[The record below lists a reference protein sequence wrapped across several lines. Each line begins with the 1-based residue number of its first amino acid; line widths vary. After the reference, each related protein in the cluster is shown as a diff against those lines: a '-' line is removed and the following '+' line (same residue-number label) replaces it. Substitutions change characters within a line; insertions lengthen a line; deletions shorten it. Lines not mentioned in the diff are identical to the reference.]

1 MNITSSYQ
9 VRIVNCSVNLNDTV
23 RVYREA
29 LSYLIGI
36 VNENWDAVKS
46 ITTGAL
52 EQRRYI
58 EKLVHGNKNREAKYP
73 EFDKKFRKYPSY
85 LRRATITAAIG
96 AVSSSRSNLANWENT
111 DKQTA
116 APTLQ
121 IDRKAF
127 PTFFRDDMFEVEG
140 APEKVKVPKN
150 PKAKDK
156 LTPEE
161 KKIEKEK
168 HQAAQLKNS
177 QNEITALND
186 KHTVHLKVYHKSDW
200 VWATVTLRKTDI
212 AYLRKYW
219 MHACASAP
227 VLEKRFGKYSLRFS
241 FEENISL
248 SKTPIKKQ
256 RICAVDLGLN
266 TDATCCIMTADGT
279 ILARKFINFA
289 SDKDHLYHVLNRIKK
304 FQRLHGS
311 REAHNFWAY
320 ADTVETNWEELFDG
334 FDRLYAI
341 TFSSGIEFVN
351 KVINKFSYAEVVF
364 GCEKIIANDIAAI
377 MSVQIDSVQRLAKS
391 KSAGNLANRLDDG
404 SLQLYV
410 SRDTKS
416 HEKIFILESADHKRV
431 RVITGSANMS
441 ASAFCG
447 IQREN
452 IVCFDD
458 EAAFSH
464 YKVLFETFKETC
476 SDNVSYKTVVS
487 TMNQEDYLKEN
498 IKEVPVFQSIE
509 KQKLI
514 FLEQAQPE
522 DEVEYEIVADVKKMQ
537 ELVKPIMPKMA
548 VQANRIV
555 VAAEPMRVFT
565 KRYTEVRRVAAEA
578 VKQLPKLHID
588 YDAGTMTFNDENI
601 DLNPNLSEV
610 AKNIKSI
617 QKFFSGMDYFY
628 GDVEQAKKDYFKYMT
643 WYLATPFMAYLRY
656 FASRN
661 NYDTKLFPM
670 YGVIYGDSNGG
681 KTTFI
686 KFLVKLMC
694 GETVKMN
701 TTEDFTATR
710 IDGLK
715 RVCEGLPLNIDDL
728 AKTQFQNH
736 SERVIKNDEWGIS
749 DRLVNYPAVSITS
762 NKITSLT
769 KDLSKRAIICR
780 IGAKIDN
787 ERGAKNSKR
796 VNESMSELT
805 TAFYGEYVRRMLVC
819 IDEMTTEMRE
829 NANGKEYFPDIFHA
843 SSSVIADI
851 FEACG
856 VDLPDYVRIL
866 YYNDYM
872 GDESIGRAAIEKIEL
887 AWQADPSKFRVDK
900 KQNRLIYTYPQD
912 GPWYELK
919 YIADELPN
927 SLEAEISGGNQL
939 IMNYEQA
946 QELFGIKF
954 RRWLGIFNL

>member
-1 MNITSSYQ
+1 MARRKT
-9 VRIVNCSVNLNDTV
+9 ND
-23 RVYREA
+23 
-29 LSYLIGI
+29 L
-36 VNENWDAVKS
+36 ENQMSLMDMMAS
-46 ITTGAL
+46 
-52 EQRRYI
+52 E
-58 EKLVHGNKNREAKYP
+58 NP
-73 EFDKKFRKYPSY
+73 EYTEEGPEELLDPGEDMGDSE
-85 LRRATITAAIG
+85 G
-96 AVSSSRSNLANWENT
+96 QT
-111 DKQTA
+111 DK
-116 APTLQ
+116 PFTLVAN
-121 IDRKAF
+121 K
-127 PTFFRDDMFEVEG
+127 TT
-140 APEKVKVPKN
+140 
-150 PKAKDK
+150 KAKVSIS
-156 LTPEE
+156 T
-161 KKIEKEK
+161 
-168 HQAAQLKNS
+168 Q
-177 QNEITALND
+177 ALNVV
-186 KHTVHLKVYHKSDW
+186 K
-200 VWATVTLRKTDI
+200 
-212 AYLRKYW
+212 
-219 MHACASAP
+219 
-227 VLEKRFGKYSLRFS
+227 
-241 FEENISL
+241 
-248 SKTPIKKQ
+248 
-256 RICAVDLGLN
+256 AV
-266 TDATCCIMTADGT
+266 
-279 ILARKFINFA
+279 
-289 SDKDHLYHVLNRIKK
+289 
-304 FQRLHGS
+304 
-311 REAHNFWAY
+311 Y

-464 YKVLFETFKETC
+464 YKILFETFKETC
-476 SDNVSYKTVVS
+476 SDNVSYKAVVN

-509 KQKLI
+509 KQKLV

-537 ELVKPIMPKMA
+537 ELVKPIMPKMP

-555 VAAEPMRVFT
+555 VAAEPMRVFG

-617 QKFFSGMDYFY
+617 QKFFSGIDYFY

-780 IGAKIDN
+780 IG
-787 ERGAKNSKR
+787 G
-796 VNESMSELT
+796 EL
-805 TAFYGEYVRRMLVC
+805 L
-819 IDEMTTEMRE
+819 
-829 NANGKEYFPDIFHA
+829 
-843 SSSVIADI
+843 
-851 FEACG
+851 
-856 VDLPDYVRIL
+856 
-866 YYNDYM
+866 
-872 GDESIGRAAIEKIEL
+872 
-887 AWQADPSKFRVDK
+887 
-900 KQNRLIYTYPQD
+900 
-912 GPWYELK
+912 
-919 YIADELPN
+919 
-927 SLEAEISGGNQL
+927 GN
-939 IMNYEQA
+939 
-946 QELFGIKF
+946 
-954 RRWLGIFNL
+954 

>member
-1 MNITSSYQ
+1 MARRKT
-9 VRIVNCSVNLNDTV
+9 ND
-23 RVYREA
+23 
-29 LSYLIGI
+29 L
-36 VNENWDAVKS
+36 ENQMSLMDMMASESPEYTEEGPEELLDPDEDMEDSEGQTDKPF
-46 ITTGAL
+46 
-52 EQRRYI
+52 
-58 EKLVHGNKNREAKYP
+58 KLVANK
-73 EFDKKFRKYPSY
+73 
-85 LRRATITAAIG
+85 TT
-96 AVSSSRSNLANWENT
+96 
-111 DKQTA
+111 
-116 APTLQ
+116 
-121 IDRKAF
+121 
-127 PTFFRDDMFEVEG
+127 
-140 APEKVKVPKN
+140 
-150 PKAKDK
+150 KAKVSIS
-156 LTPEE
+156 T
-161 KKIEKEK
+161 
-168 HQAAQLKNS
+168 Q
-177 QNEITALND
+177 ALNVV
-186 KHTVHLKVYHKSDW
+186 K
-200 VWATVTLRKTDI
+200 
-212 AYLRKYW
+212 
-219 MHACASAP
+219 
-227 VLEKRFGKYSLRFS
+227 
-241 FEENISL
+241 
-248 SKTPIKKQ
+248 
-256 RICAVDLGLN
+256 AV
-266 TDATCCIMTADGT
+266 
-279 ILARKFINFA
+279 
-289 SDKDHLYHVLNRIKK
+289 
-304 FQRLHGS
+304 
-311 REAHNFWAY
+311 Y

-377 MSVQIDSVQRLAKS
+377 MSVQIDSVQRFAKS
-391 KSAGNLANRLDDG
+391 KSAGSLANRLDDG

-476 SDNVSYKTVVS
+476 SDNVSYKAVVN

-509 KQKLI
+509 KQKLV

-537 ELVKPIMPKMA
+537 ELVKPIMPKMP

-555 VAAEPMRVFT
+555 VAAEPMRVFG

-843 SSSVIADI
+843 SSSVIAD
-851 FEACG
+851 
-856 VDLPDYVRIL
+856 
-866 YYNDYM
+866 
-872 GDESIGRAAIEKIEL
+872 
-887 AWQADPSKFRVDK
+887 
-900 KQNRLIYTYPQD
+900 
-912 GPWYELK
+912 
-919 YIADELPN
+919 ELPN

>member
-1 MNITSSYQ
+1 MA
-9 VRIVNCSVNLNDTV
+9 RRKAND
-23 RVYREA
+23 
-29 LSYLIGI
+29 L
-36 VNENWDAVKS
+36 ENQMSLMDMMASESPEYTEEGPEELLDPGEDVEDSEGQTDKPF
-46 ITTGAL
+46 
-52 EQRRYI
+52 
-58 EKLVHGNKNREAKYP
+58 KLVANK
-73 EFDKKFRKYPSY
+73 
-85 LRRATITAAIG
+85 TT
-96 AVSSSRSNLANWENT
+96 
-111 DKQTA
+111 
-116 APTLQ
+116 
-121 IDRKAF
+121 
-127 PTFFRDDMFEVEG
+127 
-140 APEKVKVPKN
+140 
-150 PKAKDK
+150 KAKASIS
-156 LTPEE
+156 T
-161 KKIEKEK
+161 
-168 HQAAQLKNS
+168 Q
-177 QNEITALND
+177 ALNVV
-186 KHTVHLKVYHKSDW
+186 K
-200 VWATVTLRKTDI
+200 
-212 AYLRKYW
+212 
-219 MHACASAP
+219 
-227 VLEKRFGKYSLRFS
+227 
-241 FEENISL
+241 
-248 SKTPIKKQ
+248 
-256 RICAVDLGLN
+256 AV
-266 TDATCCIMTADGT
+266 
-279 ILARKFINFA
+279 
-289 SDKDHLYHVLNRIKK
+289 
-304 FQRLHGS
+304 
-311 REAHNFWAY
+311 Y

-476 SDNVSYKTVVS
+476 SDNVSYKAAVN

-509 KQKLI
+509 KQKLV

-537 ELVKPIMPKMA
+537 ELVKPIMPKMP

-555 VAAEPMRVFT
+555 VAAEPMRVFG

-617 QKFFSGMDYFY
+617 QKFFSGIDYFY

-769 KDLSKRAIICR
+769 KDLSKR
-780 IGAKIDN
+780 
-787 ERGAKNSKR
+787 
-796 VNESMSELT
+796 
-805 TAFYGEYVRRMLVC
+805 EYVRRMLVC

-856 VDLPDYVRIL
+856 IDLPDYVRIL

-900 KQNRLIYTYPQD
+900 KQNRLIYSYPPD

>member
-1 MNITSSYQ
+1 MA
-9 VRIVNCSVNLNDTV
+9 RRKANDLENQMSLMDMMASESPEYTEEGPEELLDPGEDTGDSDGQTDKPFKLV
-23 RVYREA
+23 ANNTTKAKASISTQA
-29 LSYLIGI
+29 LS
-36 VNENWDAVKS
+36 VVK
-46 ITTGAL
+46 
-52 EQRRYI
+52 
-58 EKLVHGNKNREAKYP
+58 
-73 EFDKKFRKYPSY
+73 
-85 LRRATITAAIG
+85 AI
-96 AVSSSRSNLANWENT
+96 
-111 DKQTA
+111 
-116 APTLQ
+116 
-121 IDRKAF
+121 
-127 PTFFRDDMFEVEG
+127 
-140 APEKVKVPKN
+140 
-150 PKAKDK
+150 
-156 LTPEE
+156 
-161 KKIEKEK
+161 
-168 HQAAQLKNS
+168 
-177 QNEITALND
+177 
-186 KHTVHLKVYHKSDW
+186 
-200 VWATVTLRKTDI
+200 
-212 AYLRKYW
+212 
-219 MHACASAP
+219 
-227 VLEKRFGKYSLRFS
+227 
-241 FEENISL
+241 
-248 SKTPIKKQ
+248 
-256 RICAVDLGLN
+256 
-266 TDATCCIMTADGT
+266 
-279 ILARKFINFA
+279 
-289 SDKDHLYHVLNRIKK
+289 
-304 FQRLHGS
+304 
-311 REAHNFWAY
+311 Y

-391 KSAGNLANRLDDG
+391 KSAGSLANRLDDG

-458 EAAFSH
+458 EAAFAH

-476 SDNVSYKTVVS
+476 SDNVSYKAVVS

-537 ELVKPIMPKMA
+537 ELVKPIIPKMP

-588 YDAGTMTFNDENI
+588 YDAGTMTFNDEDI

-856 VDLPDYVRIL
+856 IDLPDYVRIL

-872 GDESIGRAAIEKIEL
+872 GDESIGRAAIEKSN
-887 AWQADPSKFRVDK
+887 WRG
-900 KQNRLIYTYPQD
+900 RLTR
-912 GPWYELK
+912 
-919 YIADELPN
+919 A
-927 SLEAEISGGNQL
+927 SSGWIRSRTGSFTPIHRMDRGTN
-939 IMNYEQA
+939 
-946 QELFGIKF
+946 
-954 RRWLGIFNL
+954 

>member
-1 MNITSSYQ
+1 MA
-9 VRIVNCSVNLNDTV
+9 RRKANDLENQMSLMDMMASESPEYTEEGPEELLDPGEDMEDSEGQTDKPFKLV
-23 RVYREA
+23 ANKTTKAKASISTQA
-29 LSYLIGI
+29 LS
-36 VNENWDAVKS
+36 VVKAV
-46 ITTGAL
+46 
-52 EQRRYI
+52 
-58 EKLVHGNKNREAKYP
+58 
-73 EFDKKFRKYPSY
+73 
-85 LRRATITAAIG
+85 
-96 AVSSSRSNLANWENT
+96 
-111 DKQTA
+111 
-116 APTLQ
+116 
-121 IDRKAF
+121 
-127 PTFFRDDMFEVEG
+127 
-140 APEKVKVPKN
+140 
-150 PKAKDK
+150 
-156 LTPEE
+156 
-161 KKIEKEK
+161 
-168 HQAAQLKNS
+168 
-177 QNEITALND
+177 
-186 KHTVHLKVYHKSDW
+186 
-200 VWATVTLRKTDI
+200 
-212 AYLRKYW
+212 
-219 MHACASAP
+219 
-227 VLEKRFGKYSLRFS
+227 
-241 FEENISL
+241 
-248 SKTPIKKQ
+248 
-256 RICAVDLGLN
+256 
-266 TDATCCIMTADGT
+266 
-279 ILARKFINFA
+279 
-289 SDKDHLYHVLNRIKK
+289 
-304 FQRLHGS
+304 
-311 REAHNFWAY
+311 Y

-391 KSAGNLANRLDDG
+391 KSAGNLASRLNNE

-416 HEKIFILESADHKRV
+416 HEKIFILESADHKHV

-476 SDNVSYKTVVS
+476 SDNVSYKAVVN

-509 KQKLI
+509 KQKLV

-537 ELVKPIMPKMA
+537 ELVKPIMPKMP

-555 VAAEPMRVFT
+555 VAAEPMRVFG

-829 NANGKEYFPDIFHA
+829 NANGKNTSRISSTLRLVSLQISSRHAESICRTMCVSCTITTIWVMRALVVLQLRKSNWHGRLTRA
-843 SSSVIADI
+843 SS
-851 FEACG
+851 G
-856 VDLPDYVRIL
+856 
-866 YYNDYM
+866 
-872 GDESIGRAAIEKIEL
+872 
-887 AWQADPSKFRVDK
+887 
-900 KQNRLIYTYPQD
+900 LIRSRTGSFTP
-912 GPWYELK
+912 
-919 YIADELPN
+919 I
-927 SLEAEISGGNQL
+927 
-939 IMNYEQA
+939 
-946 QELFGIKF
+946 
-954 RRWLGIFNL
+954 RRMDRGTN

>member
-1 MNITSSYQ
+1 MA
-9 VRIVNCSVNLNDTV
+9 RRKANDLENQMSLMDMMASESPEYTEEGPEELLDPGEDMEDSEGQTDKPFKLV
-23 RVYREA
+23 ANKTTKAKASISTQA
-29 LSYLIGI
+29 LS
-36 VNENWDAVKS
+36 VVKAV
-46 ITTGAL
+46 
-52 EQRRYI
+52 
-58 EKLVHGNKNREAKYP
+58 
-73 EFDKKFRKYPSY
+73 
-85 LRRATITAAIG
+85 
-96 AVSSSRSNLANWENT
+96 
-111 DKQTA
+111 
-116 APTLQ
+116 
-121 IDRKAF
+121 
-127 PTFFRDDMFEVEG
+127 
-140 APEKVKVPKN
+140 
-150 PKAKDK
+150 
-156 LTPEE
+156 
-161 KKIEKEK
+161 
-168 HQAAQLKNS
+168 
-177 QNEITALND
+177 
-186 KHTVHLKVYHKSDW
+186 
-200 VWATVTLRKTDI
+200 
-212 AYLRKYW
+212 
-219 MHACASAP
+219 
-227 VLEKRFGKYSLRFS
+227 
-241 FEENISL
+241 
-248 SKTPIKKQ
+248 
-256 RICAVDLGLN
+256 
-266 TDATCCIMTADGT
+266 
-279 ILARKFINFA
+279 
-289 SDKDHLYHVLNRIKK
+289 
-304 FQRLHGS
+304 
-311 REAHNFWAY
+311 Y

-476 SDNVSYKTVVS
+476 SDNVSYKAVVN

-509 KQKLI
+509 KQKLV

-537 ELVKPIMPKMA
+537 ELVKPIMPKMP

-555 VAAEPMRVFT
+555 VAAEPMRVFG

-728 AKTQFQNH
+728 AKNQFQNH

-787 ERGAKNSKR
+787 ERGAKTR
-796 VNESMSELT
+796 
-805 TAFYGEYVRRMLVC
+805 
-819 IDEMTTEMRE
+819 
-829 NANGKEYFPDIFHA
+829 
-843 SSSVIADI
+843 SV
-851 FEACG
+851 
-856 VDLPDYVRIL
+856 
-866 YYNDYM
+866 
-872 GDESIGRAAIEKIEL
+872 
-887 AWQADPSKFRVDK
+887 
-900 KQNRLIYTYPQD
+900 
-912 GPWYELK
+912 
-919 YIADELPN
+919 
-927 SLEAEISGGNQL
+927 
-939 IMNYEQA
+939 
-946 QELFGIKF
+946 
-954 RRWLGIFNL
+954 

>member
-1 MNITSSYQ
+1 M
-9 VRIVNCSVNLNDTV
+9 VRRKANDLENQMSLMDMMASESPEYTEEGPEELLDPGEDMGNSEGQTDKPFKLV
-23 RVYREA
+23 ANKTTKAKASISTQA
-29 LSYLIGI
+29 LS
-36 VNENWDAVKS
+36 VVKAV
-46 ITTGAL
+46 
-52 EQRRYI
+52 
-58 EKLVHGNKNREAKYP
+58 
-73 EFDKKFRKYPSY
+73 
-85 LRRATITAAIG
+85 
-96 AVSSSRSNLANWENT
+96 
-111 DKQTA
+111 
-116 APTLQ
+116 
-121 IDRKAF
+121 
-127 PTFFRDDMFEVEG
+127 
-140 APEKVKVPKN
+140 
-150 PKAKDK
+150 
-156 LTPEE
+156 
-161 KKIEKEK
+161 
-168 HQAAQLKNS
+168 
-177 QNEITALND
+177 
-186 KHTVHLKVYHKSDW
+186 
-200 VWATVTLRKTDI
+200 
-212 AYLRKYW
+212 
-219 MHACASAP
+219 
-227 VLEKRFGKYSLRFS
+227 
-241 FEENISL
+241 
-248 SKTPIKKQ
+248 
-256 RICAVDLGLN
+256 
-266 TDATCCIMTADGT
+266 
-279 ILARKFINFA
+279 
-289 SDKDHLYHVLNRIKK
+289 
-304 FQRLHGS
+304 
-311 REAHNFWAY
+311 Y

-391 KSAGNLANRLDDG
+391 KSAGNLANRLNDG

-476 SDNVSYKTVVS
+476 SDNVSYKAVVN
-487 TMNQEDYLKEN
+487 TM
-498 IKEVPVFQSIE
+498 
-509 KQKLI
+509 
-514 FLEQAQPE
+514 
-522 DEVEYEIVADVKKMQ
+522 
-537 ELVKPIMPKMA
+537 
-548 VQANRIV
+548 
-555 VAAEPMRVFT
+555 
-565 KRYTEVRRVAAEA
+565 
-578 VKQLPKLHID
+578 
-588 YDAGTMTFNDENI
+588 
-601 DLNPNLSEV
+601 
-610 AKNIKSI
+610 
-617 QKFFSGMDYFY
+617 
-628 GDVEQAKKDYFKYMT
+628 
-643 WYLATPFMAYLRY
+643 
-656 FASRN
+656 
-661 NYDTKLFPM
+661 
-670 YGVIYGDSNGG
+670 
-681 KTTFI
+681 
-686 KFLVKLMC
+686 
-694 GETVKMN
+694 
-701 TTEDFTATR
+701 
-710 IDGLK
+710 
-715 RVCEGLPLNIDDL
+715 
-728 AKTQFQNH
+728 NH

-856 VDLPDYVRIL
+856 IDLPDYVRIL

-900 KQNRLIYTYPQD
+900 KQNRLIYSYPPD

>member
-1 MNITSSYQ
+1 VTKKNIFPVVATIAVVGVVLGVFSMTVMRDSNVSISTMTSEQAYANLSSKIKRIGVQEVKVNPQQLDVSEFLDAKDELPDIESSYPFVVVGNGDVNIEIFSSGEKAAESGSDSFLTEMAKKFNAQ
-9 VRIVNCSVNLNDTV
+9 HNKTSGDKTMSVSLRSIPSGTAAEYISTGKYQPECYTPSNTLFGELVKNEGVELTVEADRLVGNVAGILVSKKTGDMLRSEYGEASVSSVLNATIDGKLMMGYSNPYTSATGLNFLLAALASSGSDTIVDTAAV
-23 RVYREA
+23 ENFQKFQANVPLVSFTTQQMVQSA
-29 LSYLIGI
+29 DKGI
-36 VNENWDAVKS
+36 VDGVVMEY
-46 ITTGAL
+46 
-52 EQRRYI
+52 Q
-58 EKLVHGNKNREAKYP
+58 
-73 EFDKKFRKYPSY
+73 SY
-85 LRRATITAAIG
+85 Q
-96 AVSSSRSNLANWENT
+96 N
-111 DKQTA
+111 D
-116 APTLQ
+116 PTLQ
-121 IDRKAF
+121 RNYEFIPFGVRHD
-127 PTFFRDDMFEVEG
+127 
-140 APEKVKVPKN
+140 N
-150 PKAKDK
+150 PLYSIGSISA
-156 LTPEE
+156 E
-161 KKIEKEK
+161 KK
-168 HQAAQLKNS
+168 
-177 QNEITALND
+177 
-186 KHTVHLKVYHKSDW
+186 
-200 VWATVTLRKTDI
+200 
-212 AYLRKYW
+212 
-219 MHACASAP
+219 
-227 VLEKRFGKYSLRFS
+227 
-241 FEENISL
+241 
-248 SKTPIKKQ
+248 
-256 RICAVDLGLN
+256 
-266 TDATCCIMTADGT
+266 
-279 ILARKFINFA
+279 
-289 SDKDHLYHVLNRIKK
+289 
-304 FQRLHGS
+304 
-311 REAHNFWAY
+311 
-320 ADTVETNWEELFDG
+320 
-334 FDRLYAI
+334 
-341 TFSSGIEFVN
+341 
-351 KVINKFSYAEVVF
+351 EV
-364 GCEKIIANDIAAI
+364 IAAFV
-377 MSVQIDSVQRLAKS
+377 SLCAQNQAEATK
-391 KSAGNLANRLDDG
+391 DG

-476 SDNVSYKTVVS
+476 SDNVSYKAVVN

-509 KQKLI
+509 KQKLV

-537 ELVKPIMPKMA
+537 ELVKPIMPKMP

-555 VAAEPMRVFT
+555 VAAEPMRVFG

-856 VDLPDYVRIL
+856 IDLPDYVRIL

-900 KQNRLIYTYPQD
+900 KQNRLIYSYPPD

>member
-1 MNITSSYQ
+1 MA
-9 VRIVNCSVNLNDTV
+9 RRKANDLENQMSLMDMMASESPEYTEEGPEELLDPGEDMEDSEGQTDKPFKLV
-23 RVYREA
+23 ANKTTKAKASISTQA
-29 LSYLIGI
+29 LS
-36 VNENWDAVKS
+36 VVKAV
-46 ITTGAL
+46 
-52 EQRRYI
+52 
-58 EKLVHGNKNREAKYP
+58 
-73 EFDKKFRKYPSY
+73 
-85 LRRATITAAIG
+85 
-96 AVSSSRSNLANWENT
+96 
-111 DKQTA
+111 
-116 APTLQ
+116 
-121 IDRKAF
+121 
-127 PTFFRDDMFEVEG
+127 
-140 APEKVKVPKN
+140 
-150 PKAKDK
+150 
-156 LTPEE
+156 
-161 KKIEKEK
+161 
-168 HQAAQLKNS
+168 
-177 QNEITALND
+177 
-186 KHTVHLKVYHKSDW
+186 
-200 VWATVTLRKTDI
+200 
-212 AYLRKYW
+212 
-219 MHACASAP
+219 
-227 VLEKRFGKYSLRFS
+227 
-241 FEENISL
+241 
-248 SKTPIKKQ
+248 
-256 RICAVDLGLN
+256 
-266 TDATCCIMTADGT
+266 
-279 ILARKFINFA
+279 
-289 SDKDHLYHVLNRIKK
+289 
-304 FQRLHGS
+304 
-311 REAHNFWAY
+311 Y

-391 KSAGNLANRLDDG
+391 KSAGNLASRLNNE

-416 HEKIFILESADHKRV
+416 HEKIFILESADHKHV

-476 SDNVSYKTVVS
+476 SDNVSYKAVVN

-509 KQKLI
+509 KQKLV

-537 ELVKPIMPKMA
+537 ELVKPIMPKMP

-555 VAAEPMRVFT
+555 VAAEPMRVFG
-565 KRYTEVRRVAAEA
+565 KRYTEDRRVAAEA

-728 AKTQFQNH
+728 
-736 SERVIKNDEWGIS
+736 
-749 DRLVNYPAVSITS
+749 
-762 NKITSLT
+762 
-769 KDLSKRAIICR
+769 SKRAIICR

-856 VDLPDYVRIL
+856 IDLPDYVRIL

-900 KQNRLIYTYPQD
+900 KQNRLIYSYPPD

>member
-1 MNITSSYQ
+1 MARRKT
-9 VRIVNCSVNLNDTV
+9 ND
-23 RVYREA
+23 
-29 LSYLIGI
+29 L
-36 VNENWDAVKS
+36 ENQMSLMDMMASESPEYTEEGPEELLDPGEDMGDSEGQTDKPF
-46 ITTGAL
+46 
-52 EQRRYI
+52 
-58 EKLVHGNKNREAKYP
+58 KLVANK
-73 EFDKKFRKYPSY
+73 
-85 LRRATITAAIG
+85 TT
-96 AVSSSRSNLANWENT
+96 
-111 DKQTA
+111 
-116 APTLQ
+116 
-121 IDRKAF
+121 
-127 PTFFRDDMFEVEG
+127 
-140 APEKVKVPKN
+140 
-150 PKAKDK
+150 KAKVSIS
-156 LTPEE
+156 T
-161 KKIEKEK
+161 
-168 HQAAQLKNS
+168 Q
-177 QNEITALND
+177 ALNVV
-186 KHTVHLKVYHKSDW
+186 K
-200 VWATVTLRKTDI
+200 
-212 AYLRKYW
+212 
-219 MHACASAP
+219 
-227 VLEKRFGKYSLRFS
+227 
-241 FEENISL
+241 
-248 SKTPIKKQ
+248 
-256 RICAVDLGLN
+256 AV
-266 TDATCCIMTADGT
+266 
-279 ILARKFINFA
+279 
-289 SDKDHLYHVLNRIKK
+289 
-304 FQRLHGS
+304 
-311 REAHNFWAY
+311 Y

-476 SDNVSYKTVVS
+476 SDNVSYKAVVN

-498 IKEVPVFQSIE
+498 IKEVPVFQAIE
-509 KQKLI
+509 KQKLV

-537 ELVKPIMPKMA
+537 ELVKPIMPKMP

-555 VAAEPMRVFT
+555 VAAEPMRVFG

-843 SSSVIADI
+843 SSSVIAD
-851 FEACG
+851 
-856 VDLPDYVRIL
+856 
-866 YYNDYM
+866 
-872 GDESIGRAAIEKIEL
+872 
-887 AWQADPSKFRVDK
+887 
-900 KQNRLIYTYPQD
+900 
-912 GPWYELK
+912 
-919 YIADELPN
+919 ELPN

>member
-1 MNITSSYQ
+1 MARRKT
-9 VRIVNCSVNLNDTV
+9 ND
-23 RVYREA
+23 
-29 LSYLIGI
+29 L
-36 VNENWDAVKS
+36 ENQMSLMDMMASESPEYTEEGPEELLDPGEDMEDSEGQTDKPF
-46 ITTGAL
+46 
-52 EQRRYI
+52 
-58 EKLVHGNKNREAKYP
+58 KLVANK
-73 EFDKKFRKYPSY
+73 
-85 LRRATITAAIG
+85 TT
-96 AVSSSRSNLANWENT
+96 
-111 DKQTA
+111 
-116 APTLQ
+116 
-121 IDRKAF
+121 
-127 PTFFRDDMFEVEG
+127 
-140 APEKVKVPKN
+140 
-150 PKAKDK
+150 KAKVSIS
-156 LTPEE
+156 T
-161 KKIEKEK
+161 
-168 HQAAQLKNS
+168 Q
-177 QNEITALND
+177 ALNVV
-186 KHTVHLKVYHKSDW
+186 K
-200 VWATVTLRKTDI
+200 
-212 AYLRKYW
+212 
-219 MHACASAP
+219 
-227 VLEKRFGKYSLRFS
+227 
-241 FEENISL
+241 
-248 SKTPIKKQ
+248 
-256 RICAVDLGLN
+256 AV
-266 TDATCCIMTADGT
+266 
-279 ILARKFINFA
+279 
-289 SDKDHLYHVLNRIKK
+289 
-304 FQRLHGS
+304 
-311 REAHNFWAY
+311 Y

-377 MSVQIDSVQRLAKS
+377 ISVQIDSVQRLAKS

-476 SDNVSYKTVVS
+476 SDNVSYKAVVN

-509 KQKLI
+509 KQKLV

-537 ELVKPIMPKMA
+537 ELVKPIMPKMP

-555 VAAEPMRVFT
+555 VAAEPMRVFG

-787 ERGAKNSKR
+787 ERGAKTR
-796 VNESMSELT
+796 
-805 TAFYGEYVRRMLVC
+805 
-819 IDEMTTEMRE
+819 
-829 NANGKEYFPDIFHA
+829 
-843 SSSVIADI
+843 SV
-851 FEACG
+851 
-856 VDLPDYVRIL
+856 
-866 YYNDYM
+866 
-872 GDESIGRAAIEKIEL
+872 
-887 AWQADPSKFRVDK
+887 
-900 KQNRLIYTYPQD
+900 
-912 GPWYELK
+912 
-919 YIADELPN
+919 
-927 SLEAEISGGNQL
+927 
-939 IMNYEQA
+939 
-946 QELFGIKF
+946 
-954 RRWLGIFNL
+954 

>member
-1 MNITSSYQ
+1 MDMIASESPEYTEEGPEELLDPGEDMGDSEGQ
-9 VRIVNCSVNLNDTV
+9 TD
-23 RVYREA
+23 
-29 LSYLIGI
+29 
-36 VNENWDAVKS
+36 KPF
-46 ITTGAL
+46 
-52 EQRRYI
+52 
-58 EKLVHGNKNREAKYP
+58 KLVANK
-73 EFDKKFRKYPSY
+73 
-85 LRRATITAAIG
+85 TT
-96 AVSSSRSNLANWENT
+96 
-111 DKQTA
+111 
-116 APTLQ
+116 
-121 IDRKAF
+121 
-127 PTFFRDDMFEVEG
+127 
-140 APEKVKVPKN
+140 
-150 PKAKDK
+150 KAKVSIS
-156 LTPEE
+156 T
-161 KKIEKEK
+161 
-168 HQAAQLKNS
+168 Q
-177 QNEITALND
+177 ALNVV
-186 KHTVHLKVYHKSDW
+186 K
-200 VWATVTLRKTDI
+200 
-212 AYLRKYW
+212 
-219 MHACASAP
+219 
-227 VLEKRFGKYSLRFS
+227 
-241 FEENISL
+241 
-248 SKTPIKKQ
+248 
-256 RICAVDLGLN
+256 AV
-266 TDATCCIMTADGT
+266 
-279 ILARKFINFA
+279 
-289 SDKDHLYHVLNRIKK
+289 
-304 FQRLHGS
+304 
-311 REAHNFWAY
+311 Y

-391 KSAGNLANRLDDG
+391 KSAGNLASRLNNE

-416 HEKIFILESADHKRV
+416 HEKIFILESADHKHV

-476 SDNVSYKTVVS
+476 SDNVSYKAVVN

-509 KQKLI
+509 KQKLV

-537 ELVKPIMPKMA
+537 ELVKPIMPKMP

-555 VAAEPMRVFT
+555 VAAEPMRVFG

-843 SSSVIADI
+843 SSSVIAD
-851 FEACG
+851 
-856 VDLPDYVRIL
+856 
-866 YYNDYM
+866 
-872 GDESIGRAAIEKIEL
+872 
-887 AWQADPSKFRVDK
+887 
-900 KQNRLIYTYPQD
+900 
-912 GPWYELK
+912 
-919 YIADELPN
+919 ELPN

>member
-1 MNITSSYQ
+1 MARRKT
-9 VRIVNCSVNLNDTV
+9 ND
-23 RVYREA
+23 
-29 LSYLIGI
+29 L
-36 VNENWDAVKS
+36 ENQMSLMDMMASESPEYTEEGPEELLDPGENMGDSEGQTDKPF
-46 ITTGAL
+46 
-52 EQRRYI
+52 
-58 EKLVHGNKNREAKYP
+58 KLVANK
-73 EFDKKFRKYPSY
+73 
-85 LRRATITAAIG
+85 TT
-96 AVSSSRSNLANWENT
+96 
-111 DKQTA
+111 
-116 APTLQ
+116 
-121 IDRKAF
+121 
-127 PTFFRDDMFEVEG
+127 
-140 APEKVKVPKN
+140 
-150 PKAKDK
+150 KAKVNIS
-156 LTPEE
+156 T
-161 KKIEKEK
+161 
-168 HQAAQLKNS
+168 Q
-177 QNEITALND
+177 ALNVV
-186 KHTVHLKVYHKSDW
+186 K
-200 VWATVTLRKTDI
+200 
-212 AYLRKYW
+212 
-219 MHACASAP
+219 
-227 VLEKRFGKYSLRFS
+227 
-241 FEENISL
+241 
-248 SKTPIKKQ
+248 
-256 RICAVDLGLN
+256 AV
-266 TDATCCIMTADGT
+266 
-279 ILARKFINFA
+279 
-289 SDKDHLYHVLNRIKK
+289 
-304 FQRLHGS
+304 
-311 REAHNFWAY
+311 Y

-464 YKVLFETFKETC
+464 YKVLFETFKETY
-476 SDNVSYKTVVS
+476 SDNVSYKAVVN

-509 KQKLI
+509 KQKLV

-537 ELVKPIMPKMA
+537 ELVKPIMPKMP

-555 VAAEPMRVFT
+555 VAAEPMRVFG

-686 KFLVKLMC
+686 KFLVKLMS

-728 AKTQFQNH
+728 AKTQFQN
-736 SERVIKNDEWGIS
+736 G
-749 DRLVNYPAVSITS
+749 
-762 NKITSLT
+762 
-769 KDLSKRAIICR
+769 
-780 IGAKIDN
+780 
-787 ERGAKNSKR
+787 
-796 VNESMSELT
+796 
-805 TAFYGEYVRRMLVC
+805 
-819 IDEMTTEMRE
+819 
-829 NANGKEYFPDIFHA
+829 
-843 SSSVIADI
+843 
-851 FEACG
+851 
-856 VDLPDYVRIL
+856 
-866 YYNDYM
+866 
-872 GDESIGRAAIEKIEL
+872 
-887 AWQADPSKFRVDK
+887 
-900 KQNRLIYTYPQD
+900 
-912 GPWYELK
+912 
-919 YIADELPN
+919 
-927 SLEAEISGGNQL
+927 
-939 IMNYEQA
+939 
-946 QELFGIKF
+946 
-954 RRWLGIFNL
+954 

>member
-1 MNITSSYQ
+1 MARRKT
-9 VRIVNCSVNLNDTV
+9 ND
-23 RVYREA
+23 
-29 LSYLIGI
+29 L
-36 VNENWDAVKS
+36 ENQMSLMDMIASESPEYTEEGPEELLDPGEDMGDSEGQTDKPF
-46 ITTGAL
+46 
-52 EQRRYI
+52 
-58 EKLVHGNKNREAKYP
+58 KLVANK
-73 EFDKKFRKYPSY
+73 
-85 LRRATITAAIG
+85 TT
-96 AVSSSRSNLANWENT
+96 
-111 DKQTA
+111 
-116 APTLQ
+116 
-121 IDRKAF
+121 
-127 PTFFRDDMFEVEG
+127 
-140 APEKVKVPKN
+140 
-150 PKAKDK
+150 KAKVSIS
-156 LTPEE
+156 T
-161 KKIEKEK
+161 
-168 HQAAQLKNS
+168 Q
-177 QNEITALND
+177 ALNVV
-186 KHTVHLKVYHKSDW
+186 K
-200 VWATVTLRKTDI
+200 
-212 AYLRKYW
+212 
-219 MHACASAP
+219 
-227 VLEKRFGKYSLRFS
+227 
-241 FEENISL
+241 
-248 SKTPIKKQ
+248 
-256 RICAVDLGLN
+256 AV
-266 TDATCCIMTADGT
+266 
-279 ILARKFINFA
+279 
-289 SDKDHLYHVLNRIKK
+289 
-304 FQRLHGS
+304 
-311 REAHNFWAY
+311 Y

-476 SDNVSYKTVVS
+476 SDNVSYKAVVN

-509 KQKLI
+509 KQKLV

-537 ELVKPIMPKMA
+537 ELVKPIMPKMP

-555 VAAEPMRVFT
+555 VAAEPMRVFG

-610 AKNIKSI
+610 AKNIESI

-787 ERGAKNSKR
+787 ERGAKNS
-796 VNESMSELT
+796 
-805 TAFYGEYVRRMLVC
+805 
-819 IDEMTTEMRE
+819 
-829 NANGKEYFPDIFHA
+829 
-843 SSSVIADI
+843 
-851 FEACG
+851 
-856 VDLPDYVRIL
+856 
-866 YYNDYM
+866 
-872 GDESIGRAAIEKIEL
+872 
-887 AWQADPSKFRVDK
+887 
-900 KQNRLIYTYPQD
+900 
-912 GPWYELK
+912 
-919 YIADELPN
+919 
-927 SLEAEISGGNQL
+927 
-939 IMNYEQA
+939 
-946 QELFGIKF
+946 
-954 RRWLGIFNL
+954 

>member
-1 MNITSSYQ
+1 MARRKASDLENQMSLMDMMASESPEYTEEGPEELLDPGEDTGDGAGQTDKPFKLVANKTTKAKANISTQ
-9 VRIVNCSVNLNDTV
+9 
-23 RVYREA
+23 A
-29 LSYLIGI
+29 LS
-36 VNENWDAVKS
+36 VVKAV
-46 ITTGAL
+46 
-52 EQRRYI
+52 
-58 EKLVHGNKNREAKYP
+58 
-73 EFDKKFRKYPSY
+73 
-85 LRRATITAAIG
+85 
-96 AVSSSRSNLANWENT
+96 
-111 DKQTA
+111 
-116 APTLQ
+116 
-121 IDRKAF
+121 
-127 PTFFRDDMFEVEG
+127 
-140 APEKVKVPKN
+140 
-150 PKAKDK
+150 
-156 LTPEE
+156 
-161 KKIEKEK
+161 
-168 HQAAQLKNS
+168 
-177 QNEITALND
+177 
-186 KHTVHLKVYHKSDW
+186 
-200 VWATVTLRKTDI
+200 
-212 AYLRKYW
+212 
-219 MHACASAP
+219 
-227 VLEKRFGKYSLRFS
+227 
-241 FEENISL
+241 
-248 SKTPIKKQ
+248 
-256 RICAVDLGLN
+256 
-266 TDATCCIMTADGT
+266 
-279 ILARKFINFA
+279 
-289 SDKDHLYHVLNRIKK
+289 
-304 FQRLHGS
+304 
-311 REAHNFWAY
+311 Y

-351 KVINKFSYAEVVF
+351 RVINKFSYAEVVF
-364 GCEKIIANDIAAI
+364 GCEKIIASDIAAI
-377 MSVQIDSVQRLAKS
+377 MSVQIDSIQRLTKS

-476 SDNVSYKTVVS
+476 SDNVSYKVVVN
-487 TMNQEDYLKEN
+487 TMNQVDYLKEN

-509 KQKLI
+509 KQKLV

-537 ELVKPIMPKMA
+537 ELVKPIMPKMP

-555 VAAEPMRVFT
+555 VAAESMRVFG

-588 YDAGTMTFNDENI
+588 YDAGTMTFNDKDI

-769 KDLSKRAIICR
+769 KDLSKRAIV
-780 IGAKIDN
+780 
-787 ERGAKNSKR
+787 S
-796 VNESMSELT
+796 
-805 TAFYGEYVRRMLVC
+805 F
-819 IDEMTTEMRE
+819 
-829 NANGKEYFPDIFHA
+829 
-843 SSSVIADI
+843 
-851 FEACG
+851 
-856 VDLPDYVRIL
+856 
-866 YYNDYM
+866 
-872 GDESIGRAAIEKIEL
+872 
-887 AWQADPSKFRVDK
+887 
-900 KQNRLIYTYPQD
+900 
-912 GPWYELK
+912 
-919 YIADELPN
+919 
-927 SLEAEISGGNQL
+927 LEE
-939 IMNYEQA
+939 
-946 QELFGIKF
+946 
-954 RRWLGIFNL
+954 

>member
-1 MNITSSYQ
+1 M
-9 VRIVNCSVNLNDTV
+9 VRRKANDLENQMSLMDMMASKSPEYTEEGPEELLDPGEDMEDSEGQTDKPFKLV
-23 RVYREA
+23 ANKTTKAKASISTQA
-29 LSYLIGI
+29 LS
-36 VNENWDAVKS
+36 VVKAV
-46 ITTGAL
+46 
-52 EQRRYI
+52 
-58 EKLVHGNKNREAKYP
+58 
-73 EFDKKFRKYPSY
+73 
-85 LRRATITAAIG
+85 
-96 AVSSSRSNLANWENT
+96 
-111 DKQTA
+111 
-116 APTLQ
+116 
-121 IDRKAF
+121 
-127 PTFFRDDMFEVEG
+127 
-140 APEKVKVPKN
+140 
-150 PKAKDK
+150 
-156 LTPEE
+156 
-161 KKIEKEK
+161 
-168 HQAAQLKNS
+168 
-177 QNEITALND
+177 
-186 KHTVHLKVYHKSDW
+186 
-200 VWATVTLRKTDI
+200 
-212 AYLRKYW
+212 
-219 MHACASAP
+219 
-227 VLEKRFGKYSLRFS
+227 
-241 FEENISL
+241 
-248 SKTPIKKQ
+248 
-256 RICAVDLGLN
+256 
-266 TDATCCIMTADGT
+266 
-279 ILARKFINFA
+279 
-289 SDKDHLYHVLNRIKK
+289 
-304 FQRLHGS
+304 
-311 REAHNFWAY
+311 Y

-476 SDNVSYKTVVS
+476 SDNVSYKAVVN

-509 KQKLI
+509 KQKLV

-522 DEVEYEIVADVKKMQ
+522 DEVEYEIAADVKKMQ
-537 ELVKPIMPKMA
+537 ELVKPIMPKMP

-555 VAAEPMRVFT
+555 VAAEPMRVFG

-856 VDLPDYVRIL
+856 IDLPDYVRIL
-866 YYNDYM
+866 YYNDYTM
-872 GDESIGRAAIEKIEL
+872 A
-887 AWQADPSKFRVDK
+887 
-900 KQNRLIYTYPQD
+900 
-912 GPWYELK
+912 
-919 YIADELPN
+919 
-927 SLEAEISGGNQL
+927 
-939 IMNYEQA
+939 
-946 QELFGIKF
+946 
-954 RRWLGIFNL
+954 IFNTNEFLRKTFSKTIFGTAALRPEAVCADGFTLSIQASGMHYCIPNEDLSDGNYSKVELSYLSEEVEEFLPFAEDDEAPLATVYGYVPVETVDAVLAKHGGIVNA

>member
-1 MNITSSYQ
+1 MARRKTNDLENQMSLMDMMTSESPEYTEEGPEELLDPGEDMEDSEGQ
-9 VRIVNCSVNLNDTV
+9 THKPFKLVANKTTKGKASISTQ
-23 RVYREA
+23 A
-29 LSYLIGI
+29 LS
-36 VNENWDAVKS
+36 VVK
-46 ITTGAL
+46 
-52 EQRRYI
+52 
-58 EKLVHGNKNREAKYP
+58 
-73 EFDKKFRKYPSY
+73 
-85 LRRATITAAIG
+85 AI
-96 AVSSSRSNLANWENT
+96 
-111 DKQTA
+111 
-116 APTLQ
+116 
-121 IDRKAF
+121 
-127 PTFFRDDMFEVEG
+127 
-140 APEKVKVPKN
+140 
-150 PKAKDK
+150 
-156 LTPEE
+156 
-161 KKIEKEK
+161 
-168 HQAAQLKNS
+168 
-177 QNEITALND
+177 
-186 KHTVHLKVYHKSDW
+186 
-200 VWATVTLRKTDI
+200 
-212 AYLRKYW
+212 
-219 MHACASAP
+219 
-227 VLEKRFGKYSLRFS
+227 
-241 FEENISL
+241 
-248 SKTPIKKQ
+248 
-256 RICAVDLGLN
+256 
-266 TDATCCIMTADGT
+266 
-279 ILARKFINFA
+279 
-289 SDKDHLYHVLNRIKK
+289 
-304 FQRLHGS
+304 
-311 REAHNFWAY
+311 Y

-364 GCEKIIANDIAAI
+364 GCEKIIATDIAAI
-377 MSVQIDSVQRLAKS
+377 MSVQIDSVQQLAKS

-416 HEKIFILESADHKRV
+416 HEKIFILESADRKRV

-464 YKVLFETFKETC
+464 YKALFETFKETC
-476 SDNVSYKTVVS
+476 SDNVSYKAVVN
-487 TMNQEDYLKEN
+487 TMNQEDYLKE
-498 IKEVPVFQSIE
+498 
-509 KQKLI
+509 
-514 FLEQAQPE
+514 
-522 DEVEYEIVADVKKMQ
+522 
-537 ELVKPIMPKMA
+537 
-548 VQANRIV
+548 
-555 VAAEPMRVFT
+555 
-565 KRYTEVRRVAAEA
+565 
-578 VKQLPKLHID
+578 
-588 YDAGTMTFNDENI
+588 
-601 DLNPNLSEV
+601 
-610 AKNIKSI
+610 NIKSI

-856 VDLPDYVRIL
+856 IDLPDYVRIL

-900 KQNRLIYTYPQD
+900 KQNRLIYSYPQD

>member
-1 MNITSSYQ
+1 MARRKT
-9 VRIVNCSVNLNDTV
+9 ND
-23 RVYREA
+23 
-29 LSYLIGI
+29 L
-36 VNENWDAVKS
+36 ENQMSLMDMMASESPEYTEEGQEELLDPGEDMGDSEGQTDKPF
-46 ITTGAL
+46 
-52 EQRRYI
+52 
-58 EKLVHGNKNREAKYP
+58 KLVANK
-73 EFDKKFRKYPSY
+73 
-85 LRRATITAAIG
+85 TT
-96 AVSSSRSNLANWENT
+96 
-111 DKQTA
+111 
-116 APTLQ
+116 
-121 IDRKAF
+121 
-127 PTFFRDDMFEVEG
+127 
-140 APEKVKVPKN
+140 
-150 PKAKDK
+150 KAKVSIS
-156 LTPEE
+156 T
-161 KKIEKEK
+161 
-168 HQAAQLKNS
+168 Q
-177 QNEITALND
+177 ALNVV
-186 KHTVHLKVYHKSDW
+186 K
-200 VWATVTLRKTDI
+200 
-212 AYLRKYW
+212 
-219 MHACASAP
+219 
-227 VLEKRFGKYSLRFS
+227 
-241 FEENISL
+241 
-248 SKTPIKKQ
+248 
-256 RICAVDLGLN
+256 AV
-266 TDATCCIMTADGT
+266 
-279 ILARKFINFA
+279 
-289 SDKDHLYHVLNRIKK
+289 
-304 FQRLHGS
+304 
-311 REAHNFWAY
+311 Y

-364 GCEKIIANDIAAI
+364 GCEKIIANDIATI

-476 SDNVSYKTVVS
+476 SDNVSYKAVVN

-509 KQKLI
+509 KQKLV

-537 ELVKPIMPKMA
+537 ELVKPIMPKMP

-555 VAAEPMRVFT
+555 VAAEPMRVFG

-617 QKFFSGMDYFY
+617 QKFFSGIDYFY

-780 IGAKIDN
+780 I
-787 ERGAKNSKR
+787 
-796 VNESMSELT
+796 
-805 TAFYGEYVRRMLVC
+805 C
-819 IDEMTTEMRE
+819 PP
-829 NANGKEYFPDIFHA
+829 NACLH
-843 SSSVIADI
+843 
-851 FEACG
+851 
-856 VDLPDYVRIL
+856 R
-866 YYNDYM
+866 
-872 GDESIGRAAIEKIEL
+872 
-887 AWQADPSKFRVDK
+887 
-900 KQNRLIYTYPQD
+900 
-912 GPWYELK
+912 
-919 YIADELPN
+919 
-927 SLEAEISGGNQL
+927 
-939 IMNYEQA
+939 
-946 QELFGIKF
+946 
-954 RRWLGIFNL
+954 

>member
-1 MNITSSYQ
+1 MARRKT
-9 VRIVNCSVNLNDTV
+9 ND
-23 RVYREA
+23 
-29 LSYLIGI
+29 L
-36 VNENWDAVKS
+36 ENQMSLMDMMASESPEYTEEGPEELLDPGEDMGDSEGQTDKPF
-46 ITTGAL
+46 
-52 EQRRYI
+52 
-58 EKLVHGNKNREAKYP
+58 KLVANK
-73 EFDKKFRKYPSY
+73 
-85 LRRATITAAIG
+85 TT
-96 AVSSSRSNLANWENT
+96 
-111 DKQTA
+111 
-116 APTLQ
+116 
-121 IDRKAF
+121 
-127 PTFFRDDMFEVEG
+127 
-140 APEKVKVPKN
+140 
-150 PKAKDK
+150 KAKVSIS
-156 LTPEE
+156 T
-161 KKIEKEK
+161 
-168 HQAAQLKNS
+168 Q
-177 QNEITALND
+177 ALNVV
-186 KHTVHLKVYHKSDW
+186 K
-200 VWATVTLRKTDI
+200 
-212 AYLRKYW
+212 
-219 MHACASAP
+219 
-227 VLEKRFGKYSLRFS
+227 
-241 FEENISL
+241 
-248 SKTPIKKQ
+248 
-256 RICAVDLGLN
+256 AV
-266 TDATCCIMTADGT
+266 
-279 ILARKFINFA
+279 
-289 SDKDHLYHVLNRIKK
+289 
-304 FQRLHGS
+304 
-311 REAHNFWAY
+311 Y

-476 SDNVSYKTVVS
+476 SDNVSYKAFVN

-509 KQKLI
+509 KQKLV

-537 ELVKPIMPKMA
+537 ELVKPIMPKMP

-555 VAAEPMRVFT
+555 VAAEPMRVFG

-856 VDLPDYVRIL
+856 IDLPDYVRIL

-872 GDESIGRAAIEKIEL
+872 GDESIGRAAIEKIKL
-887 AWQADPSKFRVDK
+887 AWHG
-900 KQNRLIYTYPQD
+900 RLTR
-912 GPWYELK
+912 
-919 YIADELPN
+919 A
-927 SLEAEISGGNQL
+927 SSGSIRSRTGSFTP
-939 IMNYEQA
+939 I
-946 QELFGIKF
+946 
-954 RRWLGIFNL
+954 RRMDRGTN

>member
-1 MNITSSYQ
+1 MARRKT
-9 VRIVNCSVNLNDTV
+9 ND
-23 RVYREA
+23 
-29 LSYLIGI
+29 L
-36 VNENWDAVKS
+36 ENQMSLMDMMASESPEYTEEGPEELLDPGEDMGDSEGQTDKPF
-46 ITTGAL
+46 
-52 EQRRYI
+52 
-58 EKLVHGNKNREAKYP
+58 KLVANK
-73 EFDKKFRKYPSY
+73 
-85 LRRATITAAIG
+85 TT
-96 AVSSSRSNLANWENT
+96 
-111 DKQTA
+111 
-116 APTLQ
+116 
-121 IDRKAF
+121 
-127 PTFFRDDMFEVEG
+127 
-140 APEKVKVPKN
+140 
-150 PKAKDK
+150 KAKVSIS
-156 LTPEE
+156 T
-161 KKIEKEK
+161 
-168 HQAAQLKNS
+168 Q
-177 QNEITALND
+177 ALNVV
-186 KHTVHLKVYHKSDW
+186 K
-200 VWATVTLRKTDI
+200 
-212 AYLRKYW
+212 
-219 MHACASAP
+219 
-227 VLEKRFGKYSLRFS
+227 
-241 FEENISL
+241 
-248 SKTPIKKQ
+248 
-256 RICAVDLGLN
+256 AV
-266 TDATCCIMTADGT
+266 
-279 ILARKFINFA
+279 
-289 SDKDHLYHVLNRIKK
+289 
-304 FQRLHGS
+304 
-311 REAHNFWAY
+311 Y

-476 SDNVSYKTVVS
+476 SDNVSYKAVVN

-509 KQKLI
+509 KQKLV

-537 ELVKPIMPKMA
+537 ELVKPIMPKMP

-555 VAAEPMRVFT
+555 VAAEPMRVFG

-787 ERGAKNSKR
+787 ERGAKTR
-796 VNESMSELT
+796 
-805 TAFYGEYVRRMLVC
+805 
-819 IDEMTTEMRE
+819 
-829 NANGKEYFPDIFHA
+829 
-843 SSSVIADI
+843 SV
-851 FEACG
+851 
-856 VDLPDYVRIL
+856 
-866 YYNDYM
+866 
-872 GDESIGRAAIEKIEL
+872 
-887 AWQADPSKFRVDK
+887 
-900 KQNRLIYTYPQD
+900 
-912 GPWYELK
+912 
-919 YIADELPN
+919 
-927 SLEAEISGGNQL
+927 
-939 IMNYEQA
+939 
-946 QELFGIKF
+946 
-954 RRWLGIFNL
+954 

>member
-1 MNITSSYQ
+1 MA
-9 VRIVNCSVNLNDTV
+9 RRKANDLENQMSLMDMMASESPEYTEEGPEELLDPGEDTGDSDGQTDKPFKLV
-23 RVYREA
+23 ANNTTKAKASISTQA
-29 LSYLIGI
+29 LS
-36 VNENWDAVKS
+36 VVK
-46 ITTGAL
+46 
-52 EQRRYI
+52 
-58 EKLVHGNKNREAKYP
+58 
-73 EFDKKFRKYPSY
+73 
-85 LRRATITAAIG
+85 AI
-96 AVSSSRSNLANWENT
+96 
-111 DKQTA
+111 
-116 APTLQ
+116 
-121 IDRKAF
+121 
-127 PTFFRDDMFEVEG
+127 
-140 APEKVKVPKN
+140 
-150 PKAKDK
+150 
-156 LTPEE
+156 
-161 KKIEKEK
+161 
-168 HQAAQLKNS
+168 
-177 QNEITALND
+177 
-186 KHTVHLKVYHKSDW
+186 
-200 VWATVTLRKTDI
+200 
-212 AYLRKYW
+212 
-219 MHACASAP
+219 
-227 VLEKRFGKYSLRFS
+227 
-241 FEENISL
+241 
-248 SKTPIKKQ
+248 
-256 RICAVDLGLN
+256 
-266 TDATCCIMTADGT
+266 
-279 ILARKFINFA
+279 
-289 SDKDHLYHVLNRIKK
+289 
-304 FQRLHGS
+304 
-311 REAHNFWAY
+311 Y

-364 GCEKIIANDIAAI
+364 GCEKIIATDIAAI

-458 EAAFSH
+458 EAAFAH

-476 SDNVSYKTVVS
+476 SDNVSYKAVVS

-537 ELVKPIMPKMA
+537 ELVKPIIPKMP

-588 YDAGTMTFNDENI
+588 YDAGTMTFNDEDI

-670 YGVIYGDSNGG
+670 YSVIYGDSNGG

-856 VDLPDYVRIL
+856 IDLPDYVRIL

-872 GDESIGRAAIEKIEL
+872 GDESIGRAAI
-887 AWQADPSKFRVDK
+887 K
-900 KQNRLIYTYPQD
+900 KSNWRGRLTR
-912 GPWYELK
+912 
-919 YIADELPN
+919 A
-927 SLEAEISGGNQL
+927 SSGWIRSRTGSFSPMHRMDRGTN
-939 IMNYEQA
+939 
-946 QELFGIKF
+946 
-954 RRWLGIFNL
+954 

>member
-1 MNITSSYQ
+1 MFCIC
-9 VRIVNCSVNLNDTV
+9 VLIIAAAA
-23 RVYREA
+23 VYMVEA
-29 LSYLIGI
+29 YIHTYYAI
-36 VNENWDAVKS
+36 EYMH
-46 ITTGAL
+46 GAPL
-52 EQRRYI
+52 FFV
-58 EKLVHGNKNREAKYP
+58 LLAKY
-73 EFDKKFRKYPSY
+73 
-85 LRRATITAAIG
+85 
-96 AVSSSRSNLANWENT
+96 
-111 DKQTA
+111 A
-116 APTLQ
+116 APTLFLLLCGYFVFRYREKRRESEKPAQ
-121 IDRKAF
+121 EKPLNREETYAEKINAIVKTKAVF
-127 PTFFRDDMFEVEG
+127 SD
-140 APEKVKVPKN
+140 
-150 PKAKDK
+150 
-156 LTPEE
+156 
-161 KKIEKEK
+161 
-168 HQAAQLKNS
+168 QADQMLY
-177 QNEITALND
+177 Q
-186 KHTVHLKVYHKSDW
+186 V
-200 VWATVTLRKTDI
+200 
-212 AYLRKYW
+212 
-219 MHACASAP
+219 
-227 VLEKRFGKYSLRFS
+227 KRFGQKMAVAYSMTQD
-241 FEENISL
+241 
-248 SKTPIKKQ
+248 SKTSGEQAKCLTLMASESPEYTEEGPEELLDPGEDTGASEGQ
-256 RICAVDLGLN
+256 
-266 TDATCCIMTADGT
+266 TDKPFKLVANKTTKA
-279 ILARKFINFA
+279 KA
-289 SDKDHLYHVLNRIKK
+289 SISTQALSVVKAI
-304 FQRLHGS
+304 
-311 REAHNFWAY
+311 Y

-476 SDNVSYKTVVS
+476 SDNVSYKAVVS

-509 KQKLI
+509 KQKLV

-537 ELVKPIMPKMA
+537 ELVKPIVPKMP
-548 VQANRIV
+548 VQGNRIV
-555 VAAEPMRVFT
+555 VASEPMRVFT

-856 VDLPDYVRIL
+856 IDLPDYVRIL

>member
-1 MNITSSYQ
+1 MLKT
-9 VRIVNCSVNLNDTV
+9 NCSRLYPKNDTNLFRKDRHKMARRKANDLENQMSLMDMMASESPEYTEEGPEELLDPSEDTGNSEGQTDKPFKLV
-23 RVYREA
+23 ANKTTKAKASISTQA
-29 LSYLIGI
+29 LS
-36 VNENWDAVKS
+36 VVKAV
-46 ITTGAL
+46 
-52 EQRRYI
+52 
-58 EKLVHGNKNREAKYP
+58 
-73 EFDKKFRKYPSY
+73 
-85 LRRATITAAIG
+85 
-96 AVSSSRSNLANWENT
+96 
-111 DKQTA
+111 
-116 APTLQ
+116 
-121 IDRKAF
+121 
-127 PTFFRDDMFEVEG
+127 
-140 APEKVKVPKN
+140 
-150 PKAKDK
+150 
-156 LTPEE
+156 
-161 KKIEKEK
+161 
-168 HQAAQLKNS
+168 
-177 QNEITALND
+177 
-186 KHTVHLKVYHKSDW
+186 
-200 VWATVTLRKTDI
+200 
-212 AYLRKYW
+212 
-219 MHACASAP
+219 
-227 VLEKRFGKYSLRFS
+227 
-241 FEENISL
+241 
-248 SKTPIKKQ
+248 
-256 RICAVDLGLN
+256 
-266 TDATCCIMTADGT
+266 
-279 ILARKFINFA
+279 
-289 SDKDHLYHVLNRIKK
+289 
-304 FQRLHGS
+304 
-311 REAHNFWAY
+311 Y

-476 SDNVSYKTVVS
+476 SDNVSYKAVVS

-509 KQKLI
+509 KQKLV

-522 DEVEYEIVADVKKMQ
+522 EEVEYEIVADVKKMQ
-537 ELVKPIMPKMA
+537 ELVKPIMPKMP

-555 VAAEPMRVFT
+555 VAAESMRVFG

-588 YDAGTMTFNDENI
+588 YDAGTMTFNDKDI

-843 SSSVIADI
+843 SSSVTADI